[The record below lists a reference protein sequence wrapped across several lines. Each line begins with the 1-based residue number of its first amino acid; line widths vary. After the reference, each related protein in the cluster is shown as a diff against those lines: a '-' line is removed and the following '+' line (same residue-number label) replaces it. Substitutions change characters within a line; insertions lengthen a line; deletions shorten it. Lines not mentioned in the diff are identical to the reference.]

1 MGWKGGAPPTAV
13 AAAAELTAPRH
24 WSWLERRRGRTGQVR
39 SGEGSERCI
48 TCPSYTCSAPKLC
61 PPTPHTLAPA
71 ASIAAVLCRALSR
84 RTRPG
89 GERSERTPP
98 PVVGLPC
105 TTRAARALPQPACS
119 QVWGGERSERTQ
131 PRLLQGVCLWACLSP
146 QASLGRFPGAR
157 LRSSG
162 APYFA
167 VAAPN
172 SLSFRLLPSRSLCS
186 ASLPSSPPSYLQHSH
201 TRVCA
206 PPLPSIPLTCSTAML
221 ASAPWP

>member
-1 MGWKGGAPPTAV
+1 MNGLEGGRSANSSSSSGRVDSSPSLVMAREKEGEDMLGQGRVPRDVSHVPPIPAPLRNCAPP
-13 AAAAELTAPRH
+13 
-24 WSWLERRRGRTGQVR
+24 
-39 SGEGSERCI
+39 
-48 TCPSYTCSAPKLC
+48 
-61 PPTPHTLAPA
+61 PHTLAPA